1 MFARELSGN
10 VIDATIPHASKG
22 AAVSSST
29 AAEHRRLTVRLAR
42 WSATHPWRAIA
53 LWLVFVT
60 SCVAF
65 GNLSGLRTVSDI
77 DQLTGQSK
85 QAAQWLHD
93 AGLESP
99 DTENILVT
107 ARVGRLDPI
116 AAQRAL
122 AQAAQRMRQ
131 LAQVARVGSPVTSAD
146 RSAMT
151 VQVTLNHDA
160 DAKPLLAATAAVQQ
174 LHPDLRVE
182 EVGSVSMDDAVNHQ
196 VSNDLSA
203 AATYSLPVTLVI
215 MLIAFGAIV
224 AAGVPILLALSAVG
238 SATGLAALS
247 SHLIPSVDT
256 VSSVILLMGMAV
268 GVDYSLFYVKRARA
282 ERHRGRSQLDAVEIA
297 AETAGHSVLVSG
309 LAVLVSMFGLY
320 LASDATFAGL
330 ATGAI
335 LVVAVAVLGSL
346 TVLPAILVKLG
357 RGIDRPRVP
366 VLWRLTT
373 QDREPRLWNAVLRPS
388 LHRPA
393 RTLVITV
400 LALGA
405 VAVPALS
412 MKLESDTA
420 KSLPSSIAETHTL
433 ARLTAAFPD
442 KQAEQQIVVKAPAAA
457 ASSVAAALRDLAGRA
472 ADTGLF
478 LRQKPRITASTDGT
492 VHLLK
497 LDAPFDEE
505 AAQSRD
511 GIARLR
517 SDLVPDAL
525 AGIPHADFAVG
536 GDTASSLDTDHN
548 MSSRLP
554 WVIGFVVGLT
564 MLIMGWVFRS
574 VVIALTTAAVNLLSA
589 GASFGVLVLT
599 FQHTWAES
607 LLGFNSTGALINWIP
622 LFTFVVLFGLSMDY
636 HVFVISRIREAAE
649 RGLST
654 REAIR
659 EGIAGS
665 AGTVTSAALVMV
677 SVFAIFAALHMV
689 EMKELGVGLAVAV
702 LVDALVV
709 RTILLPSLMML
720 LGRWNWWPGRIR
732 VTKPAPVTQS
742 GELVLT

>member
-1 MFARELSGN
+1 VFAARRDGN
-10 VIDATIPHASKG
+10 VIAASNPNAPKG
-22 AAVSSST
+22 SAVSSST
-29 AAEHRRLTVRLAR
+29 AAAPRPVTVRLAR

-60 SCVAF
+60 SCVVI
-65 GNLSGLRTVSDI
+65 GNISGLETVTDI
-77 DQLTGQSK
+77 NAMTGQSK

-93 AGLESP
+93 SGLESP
-99 DTENILVT
+99 DTENVLVT
-107 ARVGRLDPI
+107 ARTGALDTG
-116 AAQRAL
+116 AAH
-122 AQAAQRMRQ
+122 QA
-131 LAQVARVGSPVTSAD
+131 LAQVAHRMRALPQVADVGPPVASGD
-146 RSAMT
+146 RTAMT
-151 VQVTLNHDA
+151 LQVTLHDNA
-160 DAKPLLAATAAVQQ
+160 DAQPLLDATAAVQK
-174 LHPDLRVE
+174 LHPALRVE
-182 EVGSVSMDDAVNHQ
+182 EVGSVSMDDAVNNQ
-196 VSNDLSA
+196 VGSDLSA

-215 MLIAFGAIV
+215 LLIAFGAIV
-224 AAGVPILLALSAVG
+224 AAGVPILLAMSAVG
-238 SATGLAALS
+238 SAIGLTALS

-282 ERHRGRSQLDAVEIA
+282 ERHRGHGRLDAVEIA

-320 LASDATFAGL
+320 FAADATFAGL

-335 LVVAVAVLGSL
+335 IVVAVAVLGSL

-357 RGIDRPRVP
+357 RRIDRPRVP

-373 QDREPRLWNAVLRPS
+373 QDRQPRLWNAVLRPS
-388 LHRPA
+388 LNRPA
-393 RTLVITV
+393 RTLVITA
-400 LALGA
+400 LALVA

-420 KSLPSSIAETHTL
+420 RSLPSSIAETHTF

-442 KQAEQQIVVKAPAAA
+442 KQTEQEVVVTAPATAAPTVVRALRHLAEQAA
-457 ASSVAAALRDLAGRA
+457 G
-472 ADTGLF
+472 TGLF
-478 LRQKPRITASTDGT
+478 LAEQPRITASADAT

-505 AAQSRD
+505 ASQSRA
-511 GIARLR
+511 GVARLR
-517 SDLVPDAL
+517 TDLVPA
-525 AGIPHADFAVG
+525 AVNGIPHAAFAVG
-536 GDTASSLDTDHN
+536 GGTAAKMDTDSN
-548 MSSRLP
+548 MSDRLP
-554 WVIGFVVGLT
+554 WVIGFVVVLT

-574 VVIALTTAAVNLLSA
+574 VVIALTTAVVNLLSA

-607 LLGFNSTGALINWIP
+607 MLGFTSTGALINWIP

-636 HVFVISRIREAAE
+636 HVFVISRIREAAG

-654 REAIR
+654 RDAIR
-659 EGIAGS
+659 EGIVGS
-665 AGTVTSAALVMV
+665 AGTVTSAAVVMV
-677 SVFAIFAALHMV
+677 SVFAIFASLHMV

-720 LGRWNWWPGRIR
+720 LGRWNWWPGRVR
-732 VTKPAPVTQS
+732 AGGPAQTERPA
-742 GELVLT
+742 ELVAV

>member
-1 MFARELSGN
+1 MPVF
-10 VIDATIPHASKG
+10 PYASKG
-22 AAVSSST
+22 SAVSSST
-29 AAEHRRLTVRLAR
+29 AAESRPVTVRLAR

-53 LWLVFVT
+53 LWLVFVS
-60 SCVAF
+60 SCVAI
-65 GNLSGLRTVSDI
+65 GNLSGLRSVSDI
-77 DQLTGQSK
+77 EVLTGQSE

-93 AGLESP
+93 SGLESP
-99 DTENILVT
+99 DTENVLIT
-107 ARVGRLDPI
+107 ARAGQLDS
-116 AAQRAL
+116 AAARTAL
-122 AQAAQRMRQ
+122 EQAAQKMRQ
-131 LAQVARVGSPVTSAD
+131 LPQVARVGSPVVSAD
-146 RSAMT
+146 RSAMDL
-151 VQVTLNHDA
+151 QITLHDDA
-160 DAKPLLAATAAVQQ
+160 DAKPLLDATAAVQK
-174 LHPDLRVE
+174 LHPDLLVE
-182 EVGSVSMDDAVNHQ
+182 EVGSVSMDDAVNDQ
-196 VSNDLSA
+196 VGSDLSA

-215 MLIAFGAIV
+215 LLIAFGAII

-238 SATGLAALS
+238 SAIGLAALS
-247 SHLIPSVDT
+247 SHLIPSTDSA
-256 VSSVILLMGMAV
+256 SSVILLMGMAV

-282 ERHRGRSQLDAVEIA
+282 ERHRGHGQLDAVEIA

-309 LAVLVSMFGLY
+309 LAVLVSMFGLFF
-320 LASDATFAGL
+320 AADAVFAGL

-335 LVVAVAVLGSL
+335 IVVSVAVLGSL

-357 RGIDRPRVP
+357 RRIDRPRAP

-393 RTLVITV
+393 RTLAITV
-400 LALGA
+400 IALAA
-405 VAVPALS
+405 VALPALS

-433 ARLTAAFPD
+433 ARLTTAFPD
-442 KQAEQQIVVKAPAAA
+442 KQAEQEVVVKAPATSAPA
-457 ASSVAAALRDLAGRA
+457 VSDALHRLADRA

-478 LRQKPRITASTDGT
+478 LAQQPRIATSADRTMH
-492 VHLLK
+492 VLR

-517 SDLVPDAL
+517 TDLAPAAL
-525 AGIPHADFAVG
+525 AGVPHADFAVG
-536 GDTASSLDTDHN
+536 GDTAASVDTDHN
-548 MSSRLP
+548 MADRLP
-554 WVIGFVVGLT
+554 WVIGFVVVLT

-574 VVIALTTAAVNLLSA
+574 VVIALTTAVVNLLSA

-599 FQHTWAES
+599 FQHHWAES
-607 LLGFNSTGALINWIP
+607 LLGFKSTGALINWIP

-665 AGTVTSAALVMV
+665 AGTVTSAAVVMV
-677 SVFAIFAALHMV
+677 SVFAIFASLHMV

-732 VTKPAPVTQS
+732 VNGPTRSERPT
-742 GELVLT
+742 ELAAV